1 MLFDV
6 ALYFRLPFIKIE
18 KWIPWTKI
26 NTLQS
31 IMYNYLVKIQDT
43 VSYIININ
51 PDFLTENLSKFQNSL
66 AHSTKNEP
74 VIYEVVIDS
83 FIWVIFI
90 VSNDC
95 QNQD

>member
-6 ALYFRLPFIKIE
+6 ALYFRLPFIKQE

-26 NTLQS
+26 NTSQS

-51 PDFLTENLSKFQNSL
+51 PDFLTENLNKFQNSL

-74 VIYEVVIDS
+74 VI
-83 FIWVIFI
+83 
-90 VSNDC
+90 
-95 QNQD
+95 